1 MDPDADVGADV
12 PLDAAVPP
20 LPFVGG
26 GVSSPPIPSGP
37 VAFPLP
43 PVVLRVLPLQQSSA
57 PVGFIYDASPDP
69 VDGGLVAAAS
79 AFFSHQGHKV
89 FHDPCPDLE
98 AYCRSMGVPPS
109 TVVNIDRLPDYLLT
123 SGLEILASWAAPSP
137 TGAAL
142 AGTAFMAA
150 YLSPSSSGVG
160 TSRPLGPSSS
170 SARPMGGLSSLS
182 ASTSAPPQS
191 LSWAGLVFQ
200 GLRVAIKFT
209 GVLLFRDLAFRRIHM
224 VRPHPTPVPP
234 LRLSSGARFQRSVP
248 LSAIRMSARPNLF
261 TRILGGF
268 VGGLGLLLL
277 SRLLLPPAL
286 LRLGGPIL
294 TRMCPCLHPPATA
307 RSRLWYLLGGFVL
320 GLRLADITLAALPR
334 HPLAVVGG
342 SLLLFLR

>member
-26 GVSSPPIPSGP
+26 GVSSPPIPSRP

-98 AYCRSMGVPPS
+98 AYCRLMGVPPL

-123 SGLEILASWAAPSP
+123 SGVEILASWAAPSP

-182 ASTSAPPQS
+182 ASTSAPPPSLCLGRVWCSRGSAWRSSSRGSSSFGIWRSGGSTWFVPTPPPSLHFDFHRGLGSNVPYPCPQS
-191 LSWAGLVFQ
+191 VCRLVPISSHGSW
-200 GLRVAIKFT
+200 
-209 GVLLFRDLAFRRIHM
+209 GVLWGVSASSSCHDSSCL
-224 VRPHPTPVPP
+224 RPC
-234 LRLSSGARFQRSVP
+234 SG
-248 LSAIRMSARPNLF
+248 SA
-261 TRILGGF
+261 
-268 VGGLGLLLL
+268 
-277 SRLLLPPAL
+277 
-286 LRLGGPIL
+286 
-294 TRMCPCLHPPATA
+294 A
-307 RSRLWYLLGGFVL
+307 RS
-320 GLRLADITLAALPR
+320 
-334 HPLAVVGG
+334 
-342 SLLLFLR
+342 